1 MSVSGAMY
9 ASGTA
14 LHSFGVG
21 TQVIAHNLAN
31 VLTDG
36 FKASRALYYD
46 LPERSGSGVAT
57 QRLSSPQGPLVPAP
71 PGLPPGG
78 PGSGVI
84 HGFLETSNT
93 DVATE
98 MVGLIVTSRAYQANA
113 KVIPAA
119 NEMLGTIIN
128 IRA

>member
-1 MSVSGAMY
+1 MY
-9 ASGTA
+9 ASSAA
-14 LHSFGVG
+14 LRSFGIG

-46 LPERSGSGVAT
+46 LPERSGSGVTT
-57 QRLSSPQGPLVPAP
+57 QKLSSPQGPLVPIA
-71 PGLPPGG
+71 GLPPDL

-84 HGFLETSNT
+84 RGFLETSNV
-93 DVATE
+93 DVANE
-98 MVGLIVTSRAYQANA
+98 MVGLIVTSRAFQANA
-113 KVIPAA
+113 KVVPTADQ
-119 NEMLGTIIN
+119 MLGTIIN

>member
-1 MSVSGAMY
+1 MSISGAMY
-9 ASGTA
+9 ASSTA
-14 LHSFGVG
+14 LHSFGIG

-46 LPERSGSGVAT
+46 LPERSGAGVTT
-57 QRLSSPQGPLVPAP
+57 QKPNAPLGPLVPVQGVPEA
-71 PGLPPGG
+71 
-78 PGSGVI
+78 SGVI
-84 HGFLETSNT
+84 PGFLETSNT

-98 MVGLIVTSRAYQANA
+98 FVNMIATSRAYQANA
-113 KVIPAA
+113 KVVPTVD
-119 NEMLGTIIN
+119 EMLGTIVN

>member
-1 MSVSGAMY
+1 MR

-14 LHSFGVG
+14 LNSFGVG

-46 LPERSGSGVAT
+46 LPARSGAGVGT
-57 QRLSSPQGPLVPAP
+57 QQLSSPQGPLVPIK
-71 PGLPPGG
+71 GLPPDL
-78 PGSGVI
+78 PGSGI
-84 HGFLETSNT
+84 ARGFLETSNT
-93 DVATE
+93 DVANE
-98 MVGLIVTSRAYQANA
+98 MVGLIVTSRAFQANA
-113 KVIPAA
+113 KVIPTAD
-119 NEMLGTIIN
+119 EMLGTIIN

>member
-1 MSVSGAMY
+1 MY
-9 ASGTA
+9 TSGTA
-14 LHSFGVG
+14 LHSFGIG

-46 LPERSGSGVAT
+46 LPDRSGAGVTT
-57 QRLSSPQGPLVPAP
+57 QKLTSPQGPLVPVS
-71 PGLPPGG
+71 GLPPDL
-78 PGSGVI
+78 PGSGI
-84 HGFLETSNT
+84 LRGFLETSNT
-93 DVATE
+93 DVANE

-113 KVIPAA
+113 KVIPTVDS
-119 NEMLGTIIN
+119 MLGTIIN

>member
-1 MSVSGAMY
+1 MY
-9 ASGTA
+9 ASSTA

-46 LPERSGSGVAT
+46 LPERTGSGVTT
-57 QRLSSPQGPLVPAP
+57 QKLNSPQGPLVPVA
-71 PGLPPGG
+71 GLPPNL
-78 PGSGVI
+78 PGSGVL

-93 DVATE
+93 DVANE

-113 KVIPAA
+113 KVIPTADA
-119 NEMLGTIIN
+119 MLGTIIN